1 MRQRVNVNENG
12 KIYGKWKIAPDTWCI
27 TDHWNNFIYLLIGKE
42 KAMLI
47 DTCSSEGN
55 VREVVEELTDKEI
68 MVVNTHG
75 HFDHTGGNA
84 CWPEAW
90 MTKEAA
96 VYAKEPFPGIHREW
110 FAKKP
115 YPDYKIHFLKDGD
128 VINLGEREVEVL
140 GIPAHSEGSIAL
152 LDRNTESLF
161 CGDEIESGQV
171 ILFVRNEAISLKELA
186 IKHRENMLKLKAR
199 RKEYNHIWPAHNG
212 LPWEPDDYL
221 NDYIRLDEKIIEGTA
236 EVLPDTAGFGFPADN
251 QAVENPFRDYGKLY
265 RVEEGVASFV
275 YSEEESVYHND

>member
-1 MRQRVNVNENG
+1 MKYRTNVTENG

-84 CWPEAW
+84 CWQEAW

-96 VYAKEPFPGIHREW
+96 IHAKEPFAGVHKEW
-110 FAKKP
+110 FLEKP
-115 YPDYKIHFLKDGD
+115 YPDYKINYLSDGD
-128 VINLGEREVEVL
+128 VIDLGERKVEVIS
-140 GIPAHSEGSIAL
+140 IPAHSEGSIAL
-152 LDRNTESLF
+152 LDHNTKSLF
-161 CGDEIESGQV
+161 GGDEIEAGQV
-171 ILFVRNEAISLKELA
+171 ILFVRNKAINIRELA
-186 IKHRENMLKLKAR
+186 QKHLDNMKKLKAR
-199 RKEYNHIWPAHNG
+199 RTEYDRIWPAHNG
-212 LPWEPDDYL
+212 LPLYPDDYL
-221 NDYIRLDEKIIEGTA
+221 NDYIALDEEIIAGTCK
-236 EVLPDTAGFGFPADN
+236 VLPDTAGFGFPTDN
-251 QAVENPFRDYGKLY
+251 QAIPNPFVNYGKLY
-265 RVEEGVASFV
+265 RVEKGLASFV